1 MKSSPVAVVAAS
13 AALVAALAACSKP
26 QPPEK
31 ERPVDPQATQMR
43 DAIQKPIEKAKSVEP
58 SVDQGAQQTRD
69 AVEAQGG

>member
-1 MKSSPVAVVAAS
+1 MKPSLVVVPLIC
-13 AALVAALAACSKP
+13 AALAVALAACSKP

-43 DAIQKPIEKAKSVEP
+43 DAIHKPIEQAKGVEG
-58 SVDQGAQQTRD
+58 SVDQGAQNTRD

>member
-43 DAIQKPIEKAKSVEP
+43 DAIQKPIEQAKGVEH

>member
-13 AALVAALAACSKP
+13 AALAAALAACSKP

-43 DAIQKPIEKAKSVEP
+43 DAIQKPIEQAKGVEH

>member
-1 MKSSPVAVVAAS
+1 MKSRLA
-13 AALVAALAACSKP
+13 AALACAVSIAAIAACSKP

-43 DAIQKPIEKAKSVEP
+43 DAIQKPIQEAKGVEH